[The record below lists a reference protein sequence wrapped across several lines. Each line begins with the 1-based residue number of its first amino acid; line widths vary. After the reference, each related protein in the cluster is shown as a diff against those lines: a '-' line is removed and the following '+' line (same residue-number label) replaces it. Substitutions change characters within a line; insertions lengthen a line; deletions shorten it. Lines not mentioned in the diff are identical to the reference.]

1 MLLNN
6 STQPIT
12 YEGTYDK
19 NYVNGILVIICFQ
32 LIVWF
37 VLPCQ

>member
-6 STQPIT
+6 STQVH
-12 YEGTYDK
+12 TYDDTLNK
-19 NYVNGILVIICFQ
+19 HYVNGIFAIICFQ

-37 VLPCQ
+37 VLPCT